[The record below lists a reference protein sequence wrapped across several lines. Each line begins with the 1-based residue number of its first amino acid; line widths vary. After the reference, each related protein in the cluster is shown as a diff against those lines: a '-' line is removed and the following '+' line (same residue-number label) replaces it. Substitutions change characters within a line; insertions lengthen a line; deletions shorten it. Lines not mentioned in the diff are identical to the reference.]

1 LGWQLTLILSQTK
14 MTTYIA
20 QFTAKHC
27 LIQIEQNSIFTWRQE
42 SGEID
47 PSLLEDKIKR
57 ESSKHFYQLIAG
69 KNYGILKEDISIS
82 VWKTLPFDG

>member
-1 LGWQLTLILSQTK
+1 

-20 QFTAKHC
+20 QFTAKHR

-47 PSLLEDKIKR
+47 ESLLIDKIKR
-57 ESSKHFYQLIAG
+57 ESSLLFYRLVAGIQYPVPEDDIA
-69 KNYGILKEDISIS
+69 IT
-82 VWKTLPFDG
+82 VWKTMPLQG